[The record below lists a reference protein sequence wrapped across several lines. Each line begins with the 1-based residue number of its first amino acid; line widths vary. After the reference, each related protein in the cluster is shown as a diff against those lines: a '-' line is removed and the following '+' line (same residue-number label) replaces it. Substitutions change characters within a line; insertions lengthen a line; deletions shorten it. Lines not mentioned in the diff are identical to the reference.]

1 MNQLNYTK
9 FLNITPPAAI
19 NSSDNTAFT
28 TAEIDT
34 KGWDYL
40 QVAAILGATDAA
52 LGSLAVTE
60 SDTAGSGH
68 ANVTGLVWG
77 TSSNIAGSTSTLP
90 SSTNDN
96 GIFLFEIDL
105 RGRKRYFDV
114 TATTSDVTT
123 GTFLTVFAILSR
135 SKDAPTTAAERGCV
149 EILRV

>member
-9 FLNITPPAAI
+9 LVSITPPAAI

-34 KGWDYL
+34 RGWDYL
-40 QVAAILGATDAA
+40 QVIVQLGATDAA
-52 LGSLAVTE
+52 IGSLAVTE
-60 SDTAGSGH
+60 SDTSGSNH
-68 ANVTGLVWG
+68 TNVTGLVWG
-77 TSSNIAGSTSTLP
+77 TSTNIAGSTSTLP

-96 GIFLFEIDL
+96 GFFVFEIDL
-105 RGRKRYFDV
+105 RGRKRYIDLTV
-114 TATTSDVTT
+114 TTSDVTT
-123 GTFLTVFAILSR
+123 GTFLYACGLLSR